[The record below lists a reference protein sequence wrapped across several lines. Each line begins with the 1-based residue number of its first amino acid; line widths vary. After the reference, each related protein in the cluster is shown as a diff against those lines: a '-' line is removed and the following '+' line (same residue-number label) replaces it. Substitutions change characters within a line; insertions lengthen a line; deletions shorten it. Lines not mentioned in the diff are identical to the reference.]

1 MPTSLRSGCIK
12 GGHLALVLLISVVVA
27 HAQEAPGDKSGGGT
41 QSLQERMYQE
51 RIKEL
56 GANQQQDTR
65 SQGSGTGGAMGS
77 QPIGGSGFGGGS
89 SGNGQ
94 GERPP
99 ASTNKQGGK

>member
-1 MPTSLRSGCIK
+1 MPTSLQSGCIK
-12 GGHLALVLLISVVVA
+12 GGHLALVLLSSVVVA
-27 HAQEAPGDKSGGGT
+27 HAQESPGDKSGGGT
-41 QSLQERMYQE
+41 QSLQERMYEE

-56 GANQQQDTR
+56 GGNQQQGTK

-77 QPIGGSGFGGGS
+77 QPIGGGGFG
-89 SGNGQ
+89 SGPSETGQ